1 MVKPSF
7 SASSYSKRRIFS
19 PNKKKTDMK
28 DLMIQEAQNLPDVI
42 NKETCWKAYHL
53 EESACELHFPPNPR
67 TTNCKKNPYC
77 IRRLG
82 LEKLEKL
89 KSQQTDVPCPK
100 LDKRDLE
107 KQPCGLVNNGNY
119 CYVNS
124 FLQIWYNDLEFRQC
138 VYDWRPS
145 PGWVKPEGAMMEAQD
160 VMNCL
165 QKLFISMQLTPF
177 ESTNAV
183 ELTELLRLGNEQQ
196 DVQEFTTLFFDALSQ
211 NLATH
216 PNGAPVRKLIQS
228 RFEIRMVGMMDC
240 QGCDHTKQNESE
252 YRSLQINIEGFKTL
266 TSAIQGYF
274 APEELQD
281 YICEGCNQKGK
292 VVRYNRFSLFPP
304 VLVIQLNRHIFNS
317 NGNHKKLKSPLQFPR
332 ILPEKT
338 LNESTASDRCYE
350 LCAVLIHEGQNIQ
363 CGHYYDMIKDPVTQQ
378 WYTYNDK
385 QVVQSKP
392 PGVAVEKESVKA
404 TEDMK
409 GCYALIYHRPGATNV
424 VPRLPSEEIVT
435 PIIKKLEKE
444 FRIQAKEGD
453 VSAKVW
459 NQVVG
464 QKYTSLS
471 DSLNKLE
478 VHNGKD
484 MRKRASDLA
493 FLPTTLLSDLFMKE
507 YKAVEEMQNLDN
519 YTLPSANGNNSL
531 SLDDHMSV
539 SEDDCIK
546 MNGEM
551 LPNVN
556 QCNLEDHNDC
566 AFARELV
573 YTREPLSDSM
583 INLCEHGKV
592 SWESVCKGLVK
603 AVNRAAA
610 EELLHTYGIGLKA
623 VSSNTE
629 SGDPIMN
636 NGYSPLTSLR
646 TGNDICVE
654 CVRQAKND
662 ANFKAS
668 LTQCDALLKNIK
680 QRTHDPYREVDKT
693 APEIRAPNNAV
704 WVSEKHLRNFK
715 KLANVQREHAKKLCL
730 INQNVLYF
738 SINVNGFQKTVRSST
753 RNSTNHVIQDNA
765 ISPARASLEKERCSE
780 AGSNSYQCVPERP
793 RKRKLSQ
800 ENGNSV
806 SENNQ
811 QESMEECE
819 PLSVNSD
826 PVAGPSSENQNEL
839 NGDAMEEGDAE
850 NYAVDE
856 APQKFNED
864 LLCEHGNLTYTVKRV
879 WLTKEEWNQLKGS
892 FENFIEAFPVSE
904 DECAICTQ
912 KFINAQEEKN
922 VCKNVLDAINS
933 NILKLVRQIERR
945 KTWEAEQLGI
955 MYDKILCANFT
966 RKVIKNAKSKV
977 NVEIPR
983 ICQDCILCQHG
994 HPYLFPD
1001 AQNENCLAIPVT
1013 SEEWNQI
1020 IEAYIRTV
1028 PEYGTAHV
1036 IKLTKCGQ
1044 LEDFCVDCYNDYF
1057 TAENSKRFEYPNG
1070 ADIYVKL
1077 QDDVNGDQEVK
1088 AAPSVM
1094 TTRRLATKL
1103 ALKNVYK
1110 FRMSSDD
1117 RVSDLKLKIYER
1129 IQQTPSDQLLYW
1141 DGNVLD
1147 NETTLGSVRVPA
1159 NNGEQP
1165 LTLIV
1170 QQRIDTLSGE
1180 TRKLEKGFEGSTL
1193 LNNHPILPSQFD

>member
-7 SASSYSKRRIFS
+7 SASSYSKRRFFS
-19 PNKKKTDMK
+19 TNKRKTDMK
-28 DLMIQEAQNLPDVI
+28 DLMQQEAQNLPDVI

-67 TTNCKKNPYC
+67 TSNCKKNPYC

-145 PGWVKPEGAMMEAQD
+145 PGWAKPEGAMMEAQD

-211 NLATH
+211 NLTTH

-228 RFEIRMVGMMDC
+228 RFEIRMIGSMEC
-240 QGCDHTKQNESE
+240 QGCSHTKENESE

-281 YICEGCNQKGK
+281 YKCEACNQKGK
-292 VVRYNRFSLFPP
+292 VVRYNRFSHFPP

-317 NGNHKKLKSPLQFPR
+317 NGNHKKSKSPLQFPR

-338 LNESTASDRCYE
+338 LQGTTEGDRSYE
-350 LCAVLIHEGQNIQ
+350 LRAVLIHEGQNIQ

-392 PGVAVEKESVKA
+392 PGVAVEKEGVKA

-424 VPRLPSEEIVT
+424 VPRVPSDEIVT

-459 NQVVG
+459 NQVVS

-471 DSLNKLE
+471 NSLEKLE

-507 YKAVEEMQNLDN
+507 FKAVEEMRNLDN
-519 YTLPSANGNNSL
+519 YSLSSGNGDNSL
-531 SLDDHMSV
+531 TRDDHMSV
-539 SEDDCIK
+539 SDEDCIK
-546 MNGEM
+546 TNGSCEM

-556 QCNLEDHNDC
+556 QCDLEDHNDY

-573 YTREPLSDSM
+573 YTREPLSDST

-592 SWESVCKGLVK
+592 SWESVCRGLVK
-603 AVNRAAA
+603 AVNRTAA

-623 VSSNTE
+623 VSNNTE
-629 SGDPIMN
+629 AGDPIMN

-668 LTQCDALLKNIK
+668 LAKCDSLLKNIK
-680 QRTHDPYREVDKT
+680 QRTHDPNRDLDKT
-693 APEIRAPNNAV
+693 GPEIPPSPNDV

-715 KLANVQREHAKKLCL
+715 KLANGQREHAKQLSLK
-730 INQNVLYF
+730 NQNVLHF
-738 SINVNGFQKTVRSST
+738 SINVNGFQKTVRSSA
-753 RNSTNHVIQDNA
+753 RNSTNHIIHDNA
-765 ISPARASLEKERCSE
+765 SSPARASPEKER
-780 AGSNSYQCVPERP
+780 
-793 RKRKLSQ
+793 
-800 ENGNSV
+800 
-806 SENNQ
+806 
-811 QESMEECE
+811 
-819 PLSVNSD
+819 
-826 PVAGPSSENQNEL
+826 VAGPSSENQNDL
-839 NGDAMEEGDAE
+839 NGDAMEEGGEEDYIA
-850 NYAVDE
+850 DE

-879 WLTKEEWNQLKGS
+879 WLTKEEWDQLKKG
-892 FENFIEAFPVSE
+892 FVNFVEAFPVSE
-904 DECAICTQ
+904 DECVQCTQ
-912 KFINAQEEKN
+912 KFINAQYEKN

-955 MYDKILCANFT
+955 MYDKILCANFA

-983 ICQDCILCQHG
+983 ICQDCIICQHG
-994 HPYLFPD
+994 NPYLFPD
-1001 AQNENCLAIPVT
+1001 PHNENCLAIPVT

-1020 IEAYIRTV
+1020 VEAYTRTV

-1036 IKLTKCGQ
+1036 IKLTEQGQ
-1044 LEDFCVDCYNDYF
+1044 PEDFCEDCFAEYSMV
-1057 TAENSKRFEYPNG
+1057 ENSKRCEYTNG

-1077 QDDVNGDQEVK
+1077 QEDVNGEQVVK
-1088 AAPSVM
+1088 AAPSAM

-1103 ALKNVYK
+1103 ASKNVYK

-1117 RVSDLKLKIYER
+1117 RVVDLKLKIYDR

-1159 NNGEQP
+1159 NNAEQP
-1165 LTLIV
+1165 LILIV